1 MKGEAQ
7 VFLTLAAAVLAPTPL
22 SAQDSGMNRTLS
34 PDSILARFEK
44 GATTTGGAPGAR
56 DHAIAIDIQRGIEY
70 GLARLAELDGV
81 ELCSFLRRVVQSGEL
96 SLLAD
101 GWRCRTAA
109 S

>member
-1 MKGEAQ
+1 MKGEAK

-34 PDSILARFEK
+34 PDSILACFEK
-44 GATTTGGAPGAR
+44 GATTTGGAAGAR
-56 DHAIAIDIQRGIEY
+56 DHAVIQRGIEY
-70 GLARLAELDGV
+70 GLARLAEPDGV

>member
-56 DHAIAIDIQRGIEY
+56 DGIPLPEWQRKPSVRGTSSPNPE
-70 GLARLAELDGV
+70 R
-81 ELCSFLRRVVQSGEL
+81 S
-96 SLLAD
+96 
-101 GWRCRTAA
+101 
-109 S
+109 